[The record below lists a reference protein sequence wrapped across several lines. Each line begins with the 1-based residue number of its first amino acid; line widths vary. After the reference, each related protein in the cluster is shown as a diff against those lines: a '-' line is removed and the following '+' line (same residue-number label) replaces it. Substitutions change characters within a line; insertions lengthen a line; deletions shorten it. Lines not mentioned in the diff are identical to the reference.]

1 MKKTIGLAAVIAIS
15 ACAIALPSL
24 AADKPAK
31 GAAAPAKAL
40 SPAKG
45 AEAKPVSA
53 AADDAAKP
61 AGPKL
66 RMAHAGPNPGKDVDL
81 RHCLDLG
88 TNAEVIRCSEQKE

>member
-1 MKKTIGLAAVIAIS
+1 MKKTIGLAAVIAIA

-40 SPAKG
+40 SPAKA
-45 AEAKPVSA
+45 AEGKPVSA
-53 AADDAAKP
+53 AANDEAKP

-66 RMAHAGPNPGKDVDL
+66 RMAHAGANPGKDVDL